1 MACGSTIEMILK
13 EYKGLTKE
21 DIQACL
27 LFATKYIYRE
37 YCGKN
42 LIIKMRP
49 FFHSDFLFFMNKRI
63 KTQEKMNDI
72 FISYARQD
80 EAAARNICQALE
92 KLGWSVWW
100 DQKIPAGATFR
111 EDIQNELNNSKCILV
126 LWSEHAIKSDFVK
139 DEADVGKEKKILIPV
154 LIDNC
159 EIPLGFRQVQTHRMD
174 NVHSACK
181 QSDLETL
188 NSAISKILKQ
198 QVESTLPRFS
208 IIPEQLSPMTAK
220 FLIFFSVVLMSFFTA
235 VILSVFFPQPN
246 LEIVIPKMPIIIG
259 GQLVNIIIFFLCLKT
274 YFYFFKELRIVT
286 IIIIL
291 LPLCSL
297 FSVGASA
304 YILDKSFTEVL
315 VEICLPDETDD
326 FEMPEFRPTPSI
338 PPVNPEPSPQTP
350 GSNKTEIEP
359 TPETK
364 QIEKTKS
371 TELNKEHSDQTN
383 NQLDDK
389 QVIHHYAD
397 ITHEIEDSFQNDFDM
412 RFVRIPAGTFEMGS
426 PENEKGRFSNETLHK
441 VTLTQDFYMQTTEV
455 TQGQWKAVMGQN
467 PSHFKNCG
475 DNCPVEQVSWNDVQA
490 FIKRLNVIS
499 KGQQYR
505 LPTEA
510 EWEYAARAGSK
521 TAFANGDIQALHCD
535 YDPNLDKM
543 GWYCGNSSKT
553 QPVAQKQANQW
564 HIYDM
569 HGNVWEWCSDY
580 FGKYPSEHL
589 TNPKGPE
596 TGASRVVR
604 GGSWIYHA
612 RSCRSAYRNWFAPD
626 SRYRSL
632 GFRLVA
638 P

>member
-1 MACGSTIEMILK
+1 
-13 EYKGLTKE
+13 
-21 DIQACL
+21 
-27 LFATKYIYRE
+27 
-37 YCGKN
+37 
-42 LIIKMRP
+42 
-49 FFHSDFLFFMNKRI
+49 
-63 KTQEKMNDI
+63 
-72 FISYARQD
+72 
-80 EAAARNICQALE
+80 
-92 KLGWSVWW
+92 
-100 DQKIPAGATFR
+100 
-111 EDIQNELNNSKCILV
+111 
-126 LWSEHAIKSDFVK
+126 
-139 DEADVGKEKKILIPV
+139 
-154 LIDNC
+154 
-159 EIPLGFRQVQTHRMD
+159 
-174 NVHSACK
+174 
-181 QSDLETL
+181 
-188 NSAISKILKQ
+188 
-198 QVESTLPRFS
+198 
-208 IIPEQLSPMTAK
+208 MTAK

-389 QVIHHYAD
+389 QVIHDYAD
-397 ITHEIEDSFQNDFDM
+397 ITHEIEDPFQNDFDM
-412 RFVRIPAGTFEMGS
+412 HFVRIPAGTFEMGS

-455 TQGQWKAVMGQN
+455 TQGQWKAVMGEN
-467 PSHFKNCG
+467 PSFFKNCG
-475 DNCPVEQVSWNDVQA
+475 DNCPVEQVSWDDVQA
-490 FIKRLNVIS
+490 FIKRLNAIS

-521 TAFANGDIQALHCD
+521 TAFAFGQCLDTNDANYDGDYPLADCLKGID
-535 YDPNLDKM
+535 RK
-543 GWYCGNSSKT
+543 KT
-553 QPVAQKQANQW
+553 MPVASLRKNDW
-564 HIYDM
+564 HLYDM

-580 FGKYPSEHL
+580 YGKYSSEHL

-604 GGSWIYHA
+604 GGGWFSGA
-612 RSCRSAYRNWFAPD
+612 RGCRSAYRSRGAPD
-626 SRYRSL
+626 GRSRAL